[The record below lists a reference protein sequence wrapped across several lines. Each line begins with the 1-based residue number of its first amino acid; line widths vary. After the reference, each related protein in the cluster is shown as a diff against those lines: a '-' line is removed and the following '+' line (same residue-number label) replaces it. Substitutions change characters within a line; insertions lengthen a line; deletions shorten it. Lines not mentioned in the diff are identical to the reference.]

1 MFTET
6 KTTYFSSIDNIACD
20 RDHSKAASDM
30 RAYDVTLRKP

>member
-6 KTTYFSSIDNIACD
+6 KTTCFSSIDNIAYG

-30 RAYDVTLRKP
+30 RAYDVTLQKP